1 MLVLLTAIAIIRT
14 IIKAERGERIEVPP
28 IGVMNDLPSNV
39 TGINKH
45 NDLSE
50 RVQERSTKKIW
61 TKRPLYTVVISYMF
75 FALSPIMDLLDILAR
90 AGKDDTAG
98 ILDIYPTFFKGYIV
112 LLTIITVIN
121 VLGIRNRENV
131 EV

>member
-1 MLVLLTAIAIIRT
+1 METVFEISDVLGIIIGVLLVLLTAIAIIRT

-50 RVQERSTKKIW
+50 RVQERSTKK
-61 TKRPLYTVVISYMF
+61 TV
-75 FALSPIMDLLDILAR
+75 
-90 AGKDDTAG
+90 
-98 ILDIYPTFFKGYIV
+98 
-112 LLTIITVIN
+112 
-121 VLGIRNRENV
+121 
-131 EV
+131 